1 MSPLDP
7 ALEAPVLEW
16 ARAVSRLGDS
26 GPLNAARWRIVEAV
40 AVELRRRVGP
50 TFALRELVQVYYAAS
65 DWYTELA
72 QRVAPGVPEAWDA
85 AVALDAAFGLY
96 ARAAKTETA
105 A

>member
-16 ARAVSRLGDS
+16 VAAVPRLEGS
-26 GPLNAARWRIVEAV
+26 GRVAAARWRIVEAV
-40 AVELRRRVGP
+40 HVELRRRVGP
-50 TFALRELVQVYYAAS
+50 TFTLGELVKAYYAA

-72 QRVAPGVPEAWDA
+72 SRVAPNTPEAWDA
-85 AVALDAAFGLY
+85 SIALDAAFGLY
-96 ARAAKTETA
+96 ARAARPEKA